1 MRRALTNHS
10 HFRALAARTAARS
23 RIPPSPFRSCFTP
36 PRYLSTTSTPP
47 TSTTTTSNDFDQTTS
62 TPSSYD
68 PTTLDPTIIDT
79 TFPTAEILVD
89 PHISPALWPFTDNA
103 IWLVQTVHETSGLPW
118 FAAIA
123 GTTVAMRTL
132 LFPLAI
138 KAMKNGAKLAE
149 VAPEMQRI
157 QAKLK
162 GARGEEEKMAY
173 TKEMQSFMK
182 DKGVR
187 KNIFFCNPTVE
198 EKKRCYFCPILF

>member
-1 MRRALTNHS
+1 MDPN
-10 HFRALAARTAARS
+10 
-23 RIPPSPFRSCFTP
+23 
-36 PRYLSTTSTPP
+36 TT
-47 TSTTTTSNDFDQTTS
+47 
-62 TPSSYD
+62 
-68 PTTLDPTIIDT
+68 
-79 TFPTAEILVD
+79 
-89 PHISPALWPFTDNA
+89 PALWPFTDNA
-103 IWLVQTVHETSGLPW
+103 IWLVQTVHETGGLPW

-182 DKGVR
+182 EKGVR
-187 KNIFFCNPTVE
+187 VIVF
-198 EKKRCYFCPILF
+198 KKKISKLLLSDIILILFTDILTYFLL